1 MTDVMWHL
9 HDSVAGETHPAWS
22 SWPFQGKAA
31 PVGSFMTAPRALAL
45 TTSPSSI
52 RTSAGI
58 PCTLKRDAI
67 AACAAL
73 AEKGTASQ
81 GMLLK

>member
-1 MTDVMWHL
+1 MIMMWHL
-9 HDSVAGETHPAWS
+9 HGSMAGRTHPARS
-22 SWPFQGKAA
+22 SWPFQGNAA
-31 PVGSFMTAPRALAL
+31 PAGSFMTAPRALAL
-45 TTSPSSI
+45 ITSPSSI
-52 RTSAGI
+52 RTSAGM

-73 AEKGTASQ
+73 AENGTASQ